1 MQLTLWSDDPMVCA
15 AFRSGVTGA
24 ILLGLA
30 FVSQAALAA
39 DECRNDPDIRSFR
52 TLIDKAE
59 TIILARALS
68 AEPPLF
74 ARDGVFNFIFDVEE
88 TLKGRQARPLKIKA
102 QLNDDDP
109 KYPRR
114 DLDAHQRMSFWDRM
128 ETRLVHVSSCTQQLN
143 FKLGATYLLIDP
155 GKSPGPLSV
164 RFEMIDDAEGDWWLA
179 AVRRMIADRQEAPM
193 TMTIDQYIRAQQS
206 VAFAVMPY
214 CNEKLRDGAS
224 RVAEI
229 SDPLW
234 GDQVNRDGLH
244 PEIFADALTGC
255 DGFTA
260 LLGIFYQPDQSRP
273 KETPLG
279 ATIYP
284 GQRFARLEGE
294 TLHIDRLR
302 SEARIIGPET
312 VTLTELI
319 AALKT
324 P

>member
-1 MQLTLWSDDPMVCA
+1 M
-15 AFRSGVTGA
+15 R
-24 ILLGLA
+24 GLH
-30 FVSQAALAA
+30 
-39 DECRNDPDIRSFR
+39 
-52 TLIDKAE
+52 
-59 TIILARALS
+59 
-68 AEPPLF
+68 
-74 ARDGVFNFIFDVEE
+74 
-88 TLKGRQARPLKIKA
+88 
-102 QLNDDDP
+102 
-109 KYPRR
+109 
-114 DLDAHQRMSFWDRM
+114 AHQRMSFWDPM
-128 ETRLVHVSSCTQQLN
+128 EPRLVHVSSCAQQLN

-244 PEIFADALTGC
+244 PEIFADALIGC

-294 TLHIDRLR
+294 TVHIDRLR

-319 AALKT
+319 AALKPPLKAPANT
-324 P
+324 RGEE